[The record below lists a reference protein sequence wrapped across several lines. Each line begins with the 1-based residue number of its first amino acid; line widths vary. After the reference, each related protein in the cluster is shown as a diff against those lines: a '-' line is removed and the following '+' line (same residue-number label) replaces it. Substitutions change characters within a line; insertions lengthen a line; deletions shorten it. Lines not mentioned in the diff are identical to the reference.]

1 LRQSSSLRGAR
12 VFENASFDTDHG
24 RGSVMFILR
33 GGIKG
38 GRVLT
43 RWPTLNDAV
52 LEGPGDLPVTTNYR
66 DVLAPVLIRQGVPAG
81 RLQEV
86 FPNYKLSPLQLFG

>member
-1 LRQSSSLRGAR
+1 
-12 VFENASFDTDHG
+12 
-24 RGSVMFILR
+24 MFILR

-52 LEGPGDLPVTTNYR
+52 LEGPGDLPVTMNYR
-66 DVLAPVLIRQGVPAG
+66 DVLAPVLVRHGIPAG
-81 RLQEV
+81 RLEEV
-86 FPNYKLSPLQLFG
+86 FPNHKLSPLQLFG

>member
-1 LRQSSSLRGAR
+1 
-12 VFENASFDTDHG
+12 
-24 RGSVMFILR
+24 MFILR